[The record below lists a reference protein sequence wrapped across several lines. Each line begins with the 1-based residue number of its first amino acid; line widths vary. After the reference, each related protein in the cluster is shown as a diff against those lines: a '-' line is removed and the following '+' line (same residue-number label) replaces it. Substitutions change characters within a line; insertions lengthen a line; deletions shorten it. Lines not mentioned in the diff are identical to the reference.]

1 MDRNTR
7 YFHHIASTRR
17 MNKRINALR
26 VNGRIVWNQ
35 ARIKI
40 DGAEVEALEAMPSVE
55 EIREAVLDCESS
67 KAPGSDGYNMNFIKQ
82 CWEEISQ
89 KFTAAVMGFFQ
100 SAKIPTNANVTWVTL
115 APKFVGANEI
125 KDFRP
130 ISMVGCVYKV
140 ISKVLVRRLRTVMPG
155 LVGETYT
162 IFVKG
167 RKIHD
172 DTLIACETVQW
183 LKAHRKK
190 AAIIKIDVQKAYDRV
205 RMLGEAIR
213 NGCINPLLIGRDHI
227 ELSYLQ
233 FADDTILFCPPETE
247 TIVNY
252 KRLLRCFELMSGL
265 SINFDK
271 SNLILANYKVEE
283 KLNLWKV
290 KVLNKAGKLVLI
302 KSVLNSLPIYYLSLY
317 KMPKAVADKLIT
329 LQRRFLWCKEDG
341 NNGIPLVKWEV
352 VQAPKKAGGL
362 GVGDAVLKNT
372 ALLFKWWWR
381 FFKEDCPLWKK
392 IVCSCNNLNPKVM
405 LFNQTLPVKGD
416 PWKEI
421 CQLDIKAQQVLQSET
436 LSEEITSYSFTSSI
450 WKGLVP
456 PRIELFG
463 WFVGRVWCVW
473 LRCFHR
479 DWAVPGSIKGLFE
492 SWNGTPNRK
501 EEQKRWLTG
510 FFVVIWN
517 VTVDV
522 IQNKTFLSY
531 KEWTGIDPT
540 GC

>member
-1 MDRNTR
+1 
-7 YFHHIASTRR
+7 
-17 MNKRINALR
+17 
-26 VNGRIVWNQ
+26 
-35 ARIKI
+35 
-40 DGAEVEALEAMPSVE
+40 MPLVE

-67 KAPGSDGYNMNFIKQ
+67 KTPGSDGYNMNFIKQ

-89 KFTAAVMGFFQ
+89 KFTTAVMGFFQ

-115 APKFVGANEI
+115 APKFVGDNEI

-130 ISMVGCVYKV
+130 IS
-140 ISKVLVRRLRTVMPG
+140 
-155 LVGETYT
+155 
-162 IFVKG
+162 

-172 DTLIACETVQW
+172 GTLIACETVQW

-205 RMLGEAIR
+205 RWSFVDILLHKMGFGQRLRGWVKECVSTATMMLGEAIR
-213 NGCINPLLIGRDHI
+213 NGRINPLLIGRDHI
-227 ELSYLQ
+227 ELSHLQ

-247 TIVNY
+247 TIEWVEHVCGLLECKQAVLPVKYFGISLGANP
-252 KRLLRCFELMSGL
+252 RLVKTWKPV
-265 SINFDK
+265 ID
-271 SNLILANYKVEE
+271 KVEE

-302 KSVLNSLPIYYLSLY
+302 KSVLNSMPVYYLSLY
-317 KMPKAVADKLIT
+317 KMPKAVADKLIA

-341 NNGIPLVKWEV
+341 NNGIPLMKWEM
-352 VQAPKKAGGL
+352 VQAPKRAGGL
-362 GVGDAVLKNT
+362 GVGDAVLRNT
-372 ALLFKWWWR
+372 ALLLSGGGGFSR
-381 FFKEDCPLWKK
+381 K
-392 IVCSCNNLNPKVM
+392 IVRYGRR
-405 LFNQTLPVKGD
+405 LFVR
-416 PWKEI
+416 
-421 CQLDIKAQQVLQSET
+421 VLQSET

-463 WFVGRVWCVW
+463 V
-473 LRCFHR
+473 
-479 DWAVPGSIKGLFE
+479 
-492 SWNGTPNRK
+492 
-501 EEQKRWLTG
+501 
-510 FFVVIWN
+510 

-522 IQNKTFLSY
+522 IQNKTFLNY